1 MFSENLPVFDVDLA
15 FALLQMSAIIYER
28 FVSTLFLRV
37 DGIRDTD
44 LLGFAGNIYDAAV
57 SRMIVEGR
65 HVPSSPFLLHDPRY
79 EALKNTVVKC
89 LFGADKKLVDQA
101 AKWGL
106 KFMAVSDLNGCKV
119 GQHSYINLTSGTV
132 WRIILV

>member
-1 MFSENLPVFDVDLA
+1 
-15 FALLQMSAIIYER
+15 
-28 FVSTLFLRV
+28 
-37 DGIRDTD
+37 
-44 LLGFAGNIYDAAV
+44 
-57 SRMIVEGR
+57 MIVEGR

-119 GQHSYINLTSGTV
+119 SQYTLHKSNVRDLVEDYSGVKKLLCRSLLLFSKELLLLVLVSSLRLLT
-132 WRIILV
+132 